1 MATNGADKSLGD
13 VVTEVTEKAS
23 LLVREEI
30 ELAKAEV
37 TEKVTKLGKGAGAL
51 AAAGVLAVF
60 ALIFF
65 LHALSW
71 FFVDLFDWSTVWPGY
86 LLTFFLVI
94 LVGAVVGFLGYRWL
108 QGGAPPTP
116 DLAIEE
122 AKRTRDMLEQQN
134 VQHDQLGRAASDA
147 GAHARGD
154 PHLDRDDAPGARV
167 LGQRP
172 AREGEHA
179 HRLASARSP
188 RTARRRSS
196 ARPWPAS

>member
-37 TEKVTKLGKGAGAL
+37 SEKVTKLGKGAGAL

-71 FFVDLFDWSTVWPGY
+71 FFNDLFDWTTVWPGY

-94 LVGAVVGFLGYRWL
+94 IAGAVAGYLGYRML

-134 VQHDQLGRAASDA
+134 VQHDQLGR
-147 GAHARGD
+147 G
-154 PHLDRDDAPGARV
+154 V
-167 LGQRP
+167 
-172 AREGEHA
+172 
-179 HRLASARSP
+179 
-188 RTARRRSS
+188 
-196 ARPWPAS
+196 